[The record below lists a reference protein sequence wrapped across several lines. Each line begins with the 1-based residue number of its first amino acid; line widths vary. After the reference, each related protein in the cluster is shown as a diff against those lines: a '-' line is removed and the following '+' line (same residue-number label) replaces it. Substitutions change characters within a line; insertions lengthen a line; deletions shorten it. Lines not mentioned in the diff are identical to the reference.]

1 MPQIKQLIL
10 TPKSAFLKIKCPKC
24 GMERIVFSHS
34 THKVY
39 CEGCGELLVMPT
51 GGKAII
57 NSKEIKRVDL

>member
-1 MPQIKQLIL
+1 
-10 TPKSAFLKIKCPKC
+10 
-24 GMERIVFSHS
+24 MERIVFSHS

-39 CEGCGELLVMPT
+39 CEGCGELLVIPT